1 MKKLRI
7 LAVLLVLAVAITGC
21 KGPSMPVPGNANHLG
36 LEQETVLSGTVSDGE
51 NRWDYRITT
60 YTVTGEHC
68 ADDGSRR
75 VLTRHSYQT
84 PAMEVM
90 SADGGKSVSSA
101 AAHAADAFNAYFQQ
115 VLQDEVA
122 WFDEMAVAADEDYR
136 TVGKEHAS
144 MWGNEEFC
152 YSDDATLDF
161 WSNGRLVCVITT
173 RSSYTGGAHPN
184 TWRSGVTFDLRTGRI
199 VTPADLADD
208 LTGMQSAVDREL
220 MRQAEERQRAAED
233 ESLVYYEDYPETLE
247 AWMDRSV
254 IFDDEGMTV
263 IFGVYDIAAY
273 SAGEQS
279 FLIPYTY
286 LAPYLSDFG
295 RSVLELPE

>member
-1 MKKLRI
+1 M
-7 LAVLLVLAVAITGC
+7 
-21 KGPSMPVPGNANHLG
+21 
-36 LEQETVLSGTVSDGE
+36 
-51 NRWDYRITT
+51 
-60 YTVTGEHC
+60 
-68 ADDGSRR
+68 
-75 VLTRHSYQT
+75 
-84 PAMEVM
+84 
-90 SADGGKSVSSA
+90 
-101 AAHAADAFNAYFQQ
+101 
-115 VLQDEVA
+115 
-122 WFDEMAVAADEDYR
+122 
-136 TVGKEHAS
+136 
-144 MWGNEEFC
+144 
-152 YSDDATLDF
+152 
-161 WSNGRLVCVITT
+161 
-173 RSSYTGGAHPN
+173 
-184 TWRSGVTFDLRTGRI
+184 DLRTGRI